1 MGTDIETYSY
11 GAVCVNMERI
21 YKYMEENVIVNDEKL
36 DAIKDS
42 FTPPGAKTKT
52 DSKVDGKDGKETSVT
67 FTEDEVAKK
76 IQSAEDKLR
85 RKYSDEIKDLQE
97 QIKKLSPVEKSESE
111 IAIENR
117 LAELE
122 KAQEEVNAQKAFLSL
137 QDTLQSKGIQ
147 KSLAT
152 FLKADVDVD
161 AFVTAFNAS
170 MKEVTKDAGYV
181 PDSHNAGDKIT
192 AEDWGK
198 MKYSE
203 KVEIMNKSPEL
214 YKRLMAKFKK

>member
-1 MGTDIETYSY
+1 
-11 GAVCVNMERI
+11 
-21 YKYMEENVIVNDEKL
+21 MEENIIVNDENL
-36 DAIKDS
+36 DAIKDN
-42 FTPPGAKTKT
+42 FTPPGAKKT
-52 DSKVDGKDGKETSVT
+52 DSKADGKDAKETPVT

-85 RKYSDEIKDLQE
+85 TSYSKQIKDLQE

-122 KAQEEVNAQKAFLSL
+122 KAQEEVNVQKAFLSL
-137 QDTLQSKGIQ
+137 QDTLQSKGID
-147 KSLAT
+147 KALAT
-152 FLKADVDVD
+152 YLKADVDVD
-161 AFVTAFNAS
+161 AFVTAFNSA
-170 MKEVTKDAGYV
+170 MKEVTKDSGYV

>member
-1 MGTDIETYSY
+1 MGADIETFLY

-21 YKYMEENVIVNDEKL
+21 YKYMEENTNIVDNTETEV
-36 DAIKDS
+36 KDN
-42 FTPPGAKTKT
+42 TT
-52 DSKVDGKDGKETSVT
+52 DSKAGEGATAT
-67 FTEDEVAKK
+67 FTQEDVDKK
-76 IQSAEDKLR
+76 VQSECDKLR
-85 RKYSDEIKDLQE
+85 TKYVKEIKDLQE

-137 QDTLQSKGIQ
+137 QDTLQGKGID

-152 FLKADVDVD
+152 YLKADVDVD
-161 AFVTAFNAS
+161 AFVAAFNNA
-170 MKEVTKDAGYV
+170 MKEVTKTTGYV

-192 AEDWGK
+192 AEEFRNWSYDQK
-198 MKYSE
+198 A
-203 KVEIMNKSPEL
+203 EL
-214 YKRLMAKFKK
+214 YTKNPTLYQKLVKQLR

>member
-21 YKYMEENVIVNDEKL
+21 YIYMEENTNIVNDTETEVR
-36 DAIKDS
+36 DN
-42 FTPPGAKTKT
+42 TT
-52 DSKVDGKDGKETSVT
+52 DSKVDGKDDKSVT
-67 FTEDEVAKK
+67 YTEDEVSKK

-85 RKYSDEIKDLQE
+85 RKYSDEIKGLQE

-122 KAQEEVNAQKAFLSL
+122 KAQAEVNAQKAFLSL
-137 QDTLQSKGIQ
+137 QDTLQGKGID
-147 KSLAT
+147 KALAT

-161 AFVTAFNAS
+161 AFVTAFNNA
-170 MKEVTKDAGYV
+170 MKEVTKDKGYV

-192 AEDWGK
+192 AEEWGK

-203 KVEIMNKSPEL
+203 KEKISRENPEL
-214 YKRLMAKFKK
+214 FKRLMAKFKK

>member
-1 MGTDIETYSY
+1 MGTGIETYSN

-21 YKYMEENVIVNDEKL
+21 YKYMEENIIVNDKKL
-36 DAIKDS
+36 DAIKDN
-42 FTPPGAKTKT
+42 FTPPGAKKT
-52 DSKVDGKDGKETSVT
+52 DSKADGKDGKETPET

-97 QIKKLSPVEKSESE
+97 QIKKLSPVQKSESE

-137 QDTLQSKGIQ
+137 QDTLQGKGID
-147 KSLAT
+147 KALAT

-161 AFVTAFNAS
+161 AFVTAFNNA
-170 MKEVTKDAGYV
+170 MKEVTKDKGYV

-192 AEDWGK
+192 AEEFRNWSYDQRA
-198 MKYSE
+198 
-203 KVEIMNKSPEL
+203 EL
-214 YKRLMAKFKK
+214 YTKNPTLYQKLVKQLR

>member
-1 MGTDIETYSY
+1 
-11 GAVCVNMERI
+11 
-21 YKYMEENVIVNDEKL
+21 MEENIIVNDEKL
-36 DAIKDS
+36 DAVKDN
-42 FTPPGAKTKT
+42 FTPPGAKAKT
-52 DSKVDGKDGKETSVT
+52 DSKVDGKDNKSVT
-67 FTEDEVAKK
+67 YTEDEVSKK

-85 RKYSDEIKDLQE
+85 TSYSKQIKDLQD

-122 KAQEEVNAQKAFLSL
+122 KAQAEVNAQKAFLSL
-137 QDTLQSKGIQ
+137 QDTLQSKGID
-147 KSLAT
+147 KALAT

-161 AFVTAFNAS
+161 AFVTAFNSA
-170 MKEVTKDAGYV
+170 MKEVTKTTGYV

-192 AEDWGK
+192 AEQWSK

-203 KVEIMNKSPEL
+203 KVDIMNKSPEL
-214 YKRLMAKFKK
+214 YKRLMAKFKR

>member
-1 MGTDIETYSY
+1 MGTGIKTYSN

-21 YKYMEENVIVNDEKL
+21 YKYMEENIIVNDKKL
-36 DAIKDS
+36 DAIKDN
-42 FTPPGAKTKT
+42 FTPPGAKKT
-52 DSKVDGKDGKETSVT
+52 DSKADGKDGKETPVT

-137 QDTLQSKGIQ
+137 QDTLQGKGID

-152 FLKADVDVD
+152 YLKADVDVD
-161 AFVTAFNAS
+161 AFVTAFNNA
-170 MKEVTKDAGYV
+170 MKEVTKDKGYV

-192 AEDWGK
+192 AEEWGK

-203 KVEIMNKSPEL
+203 KEKISRENPEL
-214 YKRLMAKFKK
+214 FKRLMAKFKK

>member
-1 MGTDIETYSY
+1 
-11 GAVCVNMERI
+11 
-21 YKYMEENVIVNDEKL
+21 MEENIIVNDEKL
-36 DAIKDS
+36 DAIKDN
-42 FTPPGAKTKT
+42 FTPPGAKSKT
-52 DSKVDGKDGKETSVT
+52 DSKVDGKDDKPVT
-67 FTEDEVAKK
+67 YTEDEVSKK

-85 RKYSDEIKDLQE
+85 TSYSKQIKDLQE

-170 MKEVTKDAGYV
+170 MKEVTKTTGYV

-192 AEDWGK
+192 AEEFRNWSYDQRA
-198 MKYSE
+198 
-203 KVEIMNKSPEL
+203 EL
-214 YKRLMAKFKK
+214 YTKNPTLYQKLVKQLR

>member
-1 MGTDIETYSY
+1 MGTGIKTYSN

-21 YKYMEENVIVNDEKL
+21 YKYMEENIIVNDKKL
-36 DAIKDS
+36 DAIKDN
-42 FTPPGAKTKT
+42 FTPPGAKKT
-52 DSKVDGKDGKETSVT
+52 DSKADGKDGKETPVT

-85 RKYSDEIKDLQE
+85 TSYSK
-97 QIKKLSPVEKSESE
+97 QIKNLEDKIKELTPVELSDTEKELNRR
-111 IAIENR
+111 IE
-117 LAELE
+117 ELE
-122 KAQEEVNAQKAFLSL
+122 KSQKEVESQKAFLSL
-137 QDTLQSKGIQ
+137 QDTLQGKGID
-147 KSLAT
+147 KALAT

-161 AFVTAFNAS
+161 AFVTAFNNA
-170 MKEVTKDAGYV
+170 MKEVTKDKGYV

>member
-21 YKYMEENVIVNDEKL
+21 YKYMEENIIVNDEKL
-36 DAIKDS
+36 DAVKDN
-42 FTPPGAKTKT
+42 FTPPGAKAKT
-52 DSKVDGKDGKETSVT
+52 DSKVDGKDNKSVT
-67 FTEDEVAKK
+67 YTEDEVNKK

-85 RKYSDEIKDLQE
+85 TSYSK
-97 QIKKLSPVEKSESE
+97 QIKNLEDKIKELTPVELSDTEKELNRR
-111 IAIENR
+111 IE
-117 LAELE
+117 ELE
-122 KAQEEVNAQKAFLSL
+122 KSQKEVESQKAFLSL
-137 QDTLQSKGIQ
+137 QDTLQSRGIDRT
-147 KSLAT
+147 LAT

-161 AFVTAFNAS
+161 AFATAFTSS
-170 MKEVTKDAGYV
+170 MKEVTKDKGYV

-192 AEDWGK
+192 AEEWGK

>member
-1 MGTDIETYSY
+1 MGTDIETFLY

-21 YKYMEENVIVNDEKL
+21 YKYMEENTNIVDNTETEV
-36 DAIKDS
+36 KDN
-42 FTPPGAKTKT
+42 TT
-52 DSKVDGKDGKETSVT
+52 DSKAGEGATAT
-67 FTEDEVAKK
+67 FTQEDVDKK
-76 IQSAEDKLR
+76 VQSECDKLR
-85 RKYSDEIKDLQE
+85 TKYVKEIKDLQE

-137 QDTLQSKGIQ
+137 QDTLQGKGID

-152 FLKADVDVD
+152 YLKADVDVD
-161 AFVTAFNAS
+161 AFVAAFNNA
-170 MKEVTKDAGYV
+170 MKEVTKTTGYV

-192 AEDWGK
+192 AEEFRNWSYDQRA
-198 MKYSE
+198 
-203 KVEIMNKSPEL
+203 EL
-214 YKRLMAKFKK
+214 YTKNPTLYQKLVKQLR

>member
-1 MGTDIETYSY
+1 MGTDIETYSN

-21 YKYMEENVIVNDEKL
+21 YKYMEENTNIVDNTETEV
-36 DAIKDS
+36 KDN
-42 FTPPGAKTKT
+42 TT
-52 DSKVDGKDGKETSVT
+52 DSKAGEGATAT
-67 FTEDEVAKK
+67 FTQEDVDKK
-76 IQSAEDKLR
+76 VQSECDKLR
-85 RKYSDEIKDLQE
+85 TKYVKEIKDLQE

-137 QDTLQSKGIQ
+137 QDTLQGKGID

-152 FLKADVDVD
+152 YLKADVDVD
-161 AFVTAFNAS
+161 AFVAAFNNA
-170 MKEVTKDAGYV
+170 MKEVTKTTGYV

-192 AEDWGK
+192 AEEFRNWSYDQK
-198 MKYSE
+198 A
-203 KVEIMNKSPEL
+203 EL
-214 YKRLMAKFKK
+214 YTKNPTLYQKLVKQLR

>member
-1 MGTDIETYSY
+1 MGTDIETYLC

-21 YKYMEENVIVNDEKL
+21 YKYMEENTNIVDNAETEV
-36 DAIKDS
+36 KDN
-42 FTPPGAKTKT
+42 TT
-52 DSKVDGKDGKETSVT
+52 DSNVDGKDGKETLVT
-67 FTEDEVAKK
+67 FTEDEVNKK

-85 RKYSDEIKDLQE
+85 TSYSKQIKDLQE
-97 QIKKLSPVEKSESE
+97 QIKKLSPIQKSESE

-137 QDTLQSKGIQ
+137 QDNLQSKGID
-147 KSLAT
+147 KALAT
-152 FLKADVDVD
+152 YLKADVDVD
-161 AFVTAFNAS
+161 AFVTAFNSA